1 MKIYAILATLAAAA
15 HAAPAELSSTATA
28 AAACTTGDP
37 VVTAGYTIK
46 YAVAVP
52 TAVQAGVGY
61 QPDAAWAKQHVAATY
76 TYGVPDPM
84 ETGFAYAQFK
94 CQYTCN
100 NAPSG
105 SSFFV
110 QYVSGQSS
118 SSCVCYNELL
128 DPETFVTGNATMV
141 GAWNAICDVTHP
153 DVPGTKTS

>member
-76 TYGVPDPM
+76 V
-84 ETGFAYAQFK
+84 
-94 CQYTCN
+94 
-100 NAPSG
+100 
-105 SSFFV
+105 
-110 QYVSGQSS
+110 SS
-118 SSCVCYNELL
+118 SLSFPIAVLFL
-128 DPETFVTGNATMV
+128 FRLFPFSFAQT
-141 GAWNAICDVTHP
+141 
-153 DVPGTKTS
+153 